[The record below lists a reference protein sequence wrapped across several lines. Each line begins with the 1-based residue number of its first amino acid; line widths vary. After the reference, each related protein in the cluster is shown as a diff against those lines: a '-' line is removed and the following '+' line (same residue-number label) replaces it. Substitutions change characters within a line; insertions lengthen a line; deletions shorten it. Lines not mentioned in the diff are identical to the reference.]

1 MKATSDSE
9 DSDEGSASSASTDSE
24 SESDEESDEETPAP
38 KKRKAEEAS
47 TPAAKKVKGDPSVSD
62 EVKRNLFV
70 GQLSWNIDEEWL
82 QREFE
87 EFGEIESV
95 SIIYDKQSGRSK
107 G

>member
-1 MKATSDSE
+1 ME
-9 DSDEGSASSASTDSE
+9 DSDDASASSASTDSE
-24 SESDEESDEETPAP
+24 SDSDEESEEEAPPP
-38 KKRKAEEAS
+38 KKRKAEEVS
-47 TPAAKKVKGDPSVSD
+47 TPAAKKVKSDPSVSD